1 MQVTKTLQPVLLGA
15 FKRVFYAYFVMIF
28 QGRRRLFSGEGVRFK
43 SIKKA
48 CHDHATDFQTNT
60 LCF

>member
-28 QGRRRLFSGEGVRFK
+28 QGEEKVIFR
-43 SIKKA
+43 
-48 CHDHATDFQTNT
+48 
-60 LCF
+60 